1 MGPHVG
7 AQGGGQGVEGQ
18 RLRQVPPLGVPGDGE
33 QVLVGVHSLHHRAA
47 LAALDGAGT
56 GEALVPGEVAAGH
69 AVVPLQQGV
78 GLLGHGVGVLPGDA
92 GVQRSGLQGH
102 GQVHHMGDLGPLALW
117 PGKPPPAVEL
127 LVVEAL
133 HPQGVGQVHQPLL
146 RAPLVQP
153 ENGDEALEPAGGRP
167 VEQGV
172 VLHVDVEVL
181 QRPVDGLLDAL
192 VLGAVVIDHQHLADQ
207 EQGPHVIAVPLL
219 LGAGAQPTILLLLG
233 QDGVD
238 IPLGPGLHVLVLQQP
253 CQGDEAV
260 QPIGDP
266 LPSLLFPADPSAVPD
281 IGPDLVQVAAQAR
294 RLDLQLLFQPS
305 GGPQLPGGK
314 GGVRQ

>member
-1 MGPHVG
+1 
-7 AQGGGQGVEGQ
+7 
-18 RLRQVPPLGVPGDGE
+18 
-33 QVLVGVHSLHHRAA
+33 
-47 LAALDGAGT
+47 
-56 GEALVPGEVAAGH
+56 
-69 AVVPLQQGV
+69 
-78 GLLGHGVGVLPGDA
+78 
-92 GVQRSGLQGH
+92 
-102 GQVHHMGDLGPLALW
+102 MGDLGPLALW
-117 PGKPPPAVEL
+117 PGEPPPAVEL
-127 LVVEAL
+127 LIVEAL

-172 VLHVDVEVL
+172 VLHVDVEIF
-181 QRPVDGLLDAL
+181 QRPVNGLLDAL

-219 LGAGAQPTILLLLG
+219 LGAGAQPAILLLLG

-281 IGPDLVQVAAQAR
+281 IGPNLVQVAA
-294 RLDLQLLFQPS
+294 
-305 GGPQLPGGK
+305 
-314 GGVRQ
+314 